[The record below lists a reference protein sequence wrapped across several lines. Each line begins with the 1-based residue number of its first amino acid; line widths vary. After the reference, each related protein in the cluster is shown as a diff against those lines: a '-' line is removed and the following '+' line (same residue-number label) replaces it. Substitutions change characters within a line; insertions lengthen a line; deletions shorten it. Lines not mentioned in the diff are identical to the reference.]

1 MNFSDASLYIVKS
14 SLKYSDVVTEEE
26 LETHV
31 ERIRRQGR
39 DDALVEAKAA
49 EKGLPKSMWDTVSA
63 FANTEGGLII
73 LGLDERRGFAPTEGF
88 DPNRVVEQVIAGLD
102 QAPRAQPKVQPVP
115 AHRVDRFRVDDAE
128 VLGIEIDPLR
138 DDPNRPGPCYVEAK
152 GIRNGSF
159 KRVDDHDKRLT
170 AYEIYLLQ
178 MRNAED
184 GLDRAPVA
192 GTGLSDLSEDL
203 VSRTIGGIRRSR
215 SRALHGIGAEDRSGA
230 LRRIN
235 ALTPDGETTLAGY
248 LAMGVYPQQEF
259 PQLTIDVAVHPGT
272 AKSQDPATR
281 FLDRQNCDGPAPEA
295 IEDAVIAVLRNL
307 STRRVVDGVGG
318 RDVPEIP
325 EEVLR
330 EAIANAV
337 MHRDYSAQVRGQQI
351 AVDVYSDRVEVIS
364 PGGFWGGRTKDN
376 LDEGHSESR
385 NPDLARLLTCVPMP
399 DDKTTVCENQGS
411 GVPLMIGEMRRHG
424 LPAPD
429 YSASTLDHVVV
440 RLARLGLMN
449 PQVDDWLAELPGAK
463 ERGREQRAALALAK
477 RRGAVSVSDLRA
489 NLGLD
494 SDDCREVLAALVA
507 DGLLIGLNDGPYV
520 LTDLDRTMQSTGA
533 QRQLL
538 AALDEEHPRSIHEI
552 AEATGKSPGALRP
565 VLRELVGR
573 GLVKAT
579 APPQSRNR
587 RYLLAPRAA
596 RS

>member
-1 MNFSDASLYIVKS
+1 MRR
-14 SLKYSDVVTEEE
+14 
-26 LETHV
+26 V
-31 ERIRRQGR
+31 E
-39 DDALVEAKAA
+39 DD
-49 EKGLPKSMWDTVSA
+49 
-63 FANTEGGLII
+63 
-73 LGLDERRGFAPTEGF
+73 
-88 DPNRVVEQVIAGLD
+88 
-102 QAPRAQPKVQPVP
+102 
-115 AHRVDRFRVDDAE
+115 
-128 VLGIEIDPLR
+128 
-138 DDPNRPGPCYVEAK
+138 
-152 GIRNGSF
+152 
-159 KRVDDHDKRLT
+159 
-170 AYEIYLLQ
+170 
-178 MRNAED
+178 
-184 GLDRAPVA
+184 LDRAPVA
-192 GTGLSDLSEDL
+192 GTDLSDLSEDL
-203 VSRTIGGIRRSR
+203 VSRTIDGVRRSR
-215 SRALHGIGAEDRSGA
+215 SRALHGIEAGDRAGA

-235 ALTPDGETTLAGY
+235 ALTRDGKATLAGY

-295 IEDAVIAVLRNL
+295 IQDAVLAVLRNL
-307 STRRVVDGVGG
+307 SVRRVVDGVGG

-385 NPDLARLLTCVPMP
+385 NPDLARLLTRVPMP
-399 DDKTTVCENQGS
+399 DGQTTVCENQGS
-411 GVPLMIGEMRRHG
+411 GVPLMIGQMRRHG

-449 PQVDDWLAELPGAK
+449 PQVDDWLAKLPGAK

-538 AALDEEHPRSIHEI
+538 AALDEERPRSIHEI
-552 AEATGKSPGALRP
+552 AEITGKSPGALRP

-573 GLVKAT
+573 GLVEAT

-587 RYLLAPRAA
+587 RYLLAPRAGA
-596 RS
+596 RP